1 MKKNI
6 QSSHPRQHNSIEN
19 PGRDVCNE
27 LKSIRR
33 NIAEENGI
41 RLDISECNYKGEC
54 DGTCPRCDA
63 ELQYLEQELSR
74 RSFMGKSALVA
85 GMAFGLSL
93 GCHSAVAQTQ
103 PSESSSQK
111 ILSMENDSKSDS
123 CIVSGKVVDEND
135 EPLMI
140 ANILFKDKDALVVCG
155 CRTNFEGEF
164 SCTVPQGHYQLQ
176 VQYLGY
182 KIFEW
187 ECDLTADSVS
197 LGSIIMSR
205 RENFPKMTT
214 GLFIIKTKCPMI
226 RIGETESGERID
238 SDRISHMPTP

>member
-1 MKKNI
+1 MKEI
-6 QSSHPRQHNSIEN
+6 EQSSPKQNASIEN
-19 PGRDVCNE
+19 PGRFVCNQ

-33 NIAEENGI
+33 HIAKENGI
-41 RLDISECNYKGEC
+41 RLEIPKCKFKGEC

-85 GMAFGLSL
+85 GMAVGLSL
-93 GCHSAVAQTQ
+93 GSHSVAAQTQ
-103 PSESSSQK
+103 PSDSAPQK
-111 ILSMENDSKSDS
+111 IMSVANNSKSDS
-123 CIVSGKVVDEND
+123 CVVSGKVVDEND

-140 ANILFKDKDALVVCG
+140 ANILFKDKDELVVCG
-155 CRTNFEGEF
+155 CRTNFDGEF

-205 RENFPKMTT
+205 RKNFPKMTT
-214 GLFIIKTKCPMI
+214 GLVKIKTKCPMI
-226 RIGETESGERID
+226 RIGEPESGERID
-238 SDRISHMPTP
+238 SDRINHMPTP